1 MNAQKMLDQKL
12 NNWLHSALLLIAMA
26 AVLAAVGWLLGGG
39 EGMLWT
45 FILGALTIIFGTRVP
60 PEFILRLYGAR
71 RLSYHEAPYLHAK
84 LEELAERAALINT
97 PRLYYVAKGVPNA
110 FTVGAPSNAAIALTD
125 GLLRRLDSRELA
137 GILAH
142 EVSHIGN
149 NDAWILGLAGKM
161 RYITHLLS
169 LFGQLLILVNIPLAL
184 FGKVSIS
191 WFALL
196 LLIAAPAIM
205 DLLQLAFSRTREFDA
220 DLEAARITKDP
231 YGLASALARLE
242 PQGILGRVFPGAFPG
257 NAYSLFRTH
266 PHTSERISRLIS
278 LAGESCQPGSHR
290 HAGGGGG
297 ENHFAGQHGTWYPY

>member
-1 MNAQKMLDQKL
+1 MLDQKL
-12 NNWLHSALLLIAMA
+12 NNWLHSALLLLAMA

-39 EGMLWT
+39 DGMLWT
-45 FILGALTIIFGTRVP
+45 FISGVLAIMFGTGAP

-71 RLSYHEAPYLHAK
+71 RLSYHEAPYLHSK
-84 LEELAERAALINT
+84 LGELADRAALINT
-97 PRLYYVAKGVPNA
+97 PQLYYVAKEAPNA
-110 FTVGAPSNAAIALTD
+110 FTVGTPRNAAVALTD

-149 NDAWILGLAGKM
+149 NDTWILGLAGKM
-161 RYITHLLS
+161 RYLTHLLS

-184 FGKVSIS
+184 FGKASIS

-196 LLIAAPAIM
+196 LIIAAPAMM

-220 DLEAARITKDP
+220 DLEAARLTKDP

-242 PQGILGRVFPGAFPG
+242 PQGIFGRVFPGAFPG

-266 PHTSERISRLIS
+266 PHTAERIRRLIS
-278 LAGESCQPGSHR
+278 LAGESRSPGSHR

-297 ENHFAGQHGTWYPY
+297 ENYFAGPHGTWHPY